1 MLDLLCKSCT
11 QSLYLIARFHCVSR
25 AITCLELRHRM
36 GAHEPRKRKLMRKR
50 RNPSATGCV
59 PRAIFARSAA
69 GSAPSAVRIAHN
81 MCRADHRRE
90 RWGDSGGGGGDSARS
105 GGWGSWRGGGGST
118 ARRCRSCARPRSGTR
133 PCCRALRTLWT
144 TCCSPPPATA
154 IPPPQLTGRLPH
166 GLGAAPFSRPAT
178 PPR

>member
-36 GAHEPRKRKLMRKR
+36 GAHEPRKKKLMRKR
-50 RNPSATGCV
+50 RNPSATDCV

-105 GGWGSWRGGGGST
+105 GGWGSWRGGASYRGGV
-118 ARRCRSCARPRSGTR
+118 A
-133 PCCRALRTLWT
+133 
-144 TCCSPPPATA
+144 
-154 IPPPQLTGRLPH
+154 GREK
-166 GLGAAPFSRPAT
+166 GAAPSPCGGRPVGQGGGVAVAHALTHQFIDVHAKYSRSP
-178 PPR
+178 